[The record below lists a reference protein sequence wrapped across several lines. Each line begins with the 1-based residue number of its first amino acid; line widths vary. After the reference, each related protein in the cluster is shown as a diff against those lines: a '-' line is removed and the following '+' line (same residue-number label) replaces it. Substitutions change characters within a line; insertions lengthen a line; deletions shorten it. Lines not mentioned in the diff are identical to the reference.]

1 MDAWALTDHGNG
13 NGLAHARSAA
23 VKLQKKGVKYR
34 QLYGVEFYFVSSLS
48 QWREDYETHKQEVKD
63 AKEKKRSK
71 KSDEDDVEQG
81 GHVVEDESE
90 TKAEQTSEK
99 PEWQRRYHLVAVAKN
114 YEGLAN
120 INRLV
125 KASFKDGFYRYPRI
139 DFDMI
144 EKWGKGIVWSS
155 GCIGGYLARI
165 VSKGEKLGKSR
176 AQILSDLE
184 EACGEFQTRV
194 DPDSFFLELQFNKLD
209 FQHLVNGYLIDLSK
223 KTGIKLVSTCD
234 SHYPSPDKWEARE
247 LYKKLGWMGDKLDK
261 GALPKFEDLKCE
273 LYPKNAVQMWDEYKK
288 GLESHQ
294 EVYEG
299 SEELVRD
306 SIERTHDI
314 AWQMCEDTWV
324 DTSPK
329 LPHFGKPGNSAMKQL
344 VSLLKKKMS
353 EQGFDNDQRYVDR
366 LKEELTVVKAKKFED
381 YFLTLHAIFQRSTKR
396 CLSGPAR
403 GSGSG
408 SLINYLLEITHVDP
422 VKYDLLFS
430 RFINMGRKG
439 FPDVDCLLSTHLVMT
454 PTGYQCLYD
463 ISVGDV
469 IVDSSKN
476 HKRVTHVVRR
486 MSSTVDVMI
495 DVYVKTRSNLYGVIV
510 ADANHRLLSR
520 KGEDVKVKDL
530 VVGDELMSSDDDFV
544 TVVSIEL
551 HRDENVMI
559 TDITVED
566 TSTFFVVPFDVVSF
580 QKNDENILAS
590 SYAYGIDTDVK
601 ETFDV
606 QEGFSERSS

>member
-381 YFLTLHAIFQRSTKR
+381 YFLTLHAIFQKASARAMI
-396 CLSGPAR
+396 GPAR
-403 GSGSG
+403 GCF
-408 SLINYLLEITHVDP
+408 TP
-422 VKYDLLFS
+422 MTRVKMEDGLFS
-430 RFINMGRKG
+430 PICAIKEGDKVLDETGTPREVKG
-439 FPDVDCLLSTHLVMT
+439 VFSYDVDEEIIDLTFDDGT
-454 PTGYQCLYD
+454 T
-463 ISVGDV
+463 ISCTKD
-469 IVDSSKN
+469 
-476 HKRVTHVVRR
+476 HKFKTARGWIAA
-486 MSSTVDVMI
+486 I
-495 DVYVKTRSNLYGVIV
+495 DLT
-510 ADANHRLLSR
+510 
-520 KGEDVKVKDL
+520 
-530 VVGDELMSSDDDFV
+530 DDD
-544 TVVSIEL
+544 I
-551 HRDENVMI
+551 
-559 TDITVED
+559 
-566 TSTFFVVPFDVVSF
+566 
-580 QKNDENILAS
+580 
-590 SYAYGIDTDVK
+590 IDTLSWNVEQGQDMYK
-601 ETFDV
+601 HENR
-606 QEGFSERSS
+606 E